1 MEQINSLG
9 SKYKIISSLVKS
21 VNNIELGLIAK
32 KISLID
38 NQMKKDM
45 EDIKQFN
52 DFKEIYLSKISEL
65 IKEDKLLN
73 INEFYYGFSIFRKLD
88 KDGAEK
94 YIEKIFSNDITKLKF
109 ICAFFEK
116 WERKDYA
123 LWQLL
128 PREIS
133 EYVMIDEIYEV
144 IDKLDKNR
152 LDQFTEIEQIKLAS
166 FILGYRESK
175 NKGGESGING
185 NTTFFKGRYDLEIEA
200 REDEA
205 RELVDKWAKRE
216 NNA

>member
-1 MEQINSLG
+1 
-9 SKYKIISSLVKS
+9 
-21 VNNIELGLIAK
+21 
-32 KISLID
+32 
-38 NQMKKDM
+38 
-45 EDIKQFN
+45 
-52 DFKEIYLSKISEL
+52 
-65 IKEDKLLN
+65 
-73 INEFYYGFSIFRKLD
+73 
-88 KDGAEK
+88 
-94 YIEKIFSNDITKLKF
+94 
-109 ICAFFEK
+109 
-116 WERKDYA
+116 
-123 LWQLL
+123 
-128 PREIS
+128 
-133 EYVMIDEIYEV
+133 MIDEIYEV